1 MNIKQTPR
9 NNILTKLI
17 TNKKPPT
24 QQNRSICFQ
33 TKITITDI
41 DKAKAFNKQFT
52 TSLHIVQNQQPHR
65 SYTQDPSD
73 QENMTYHYTSATS
86 DLKQYKQQL
95 HWT

>member
-1 MNIKQTPR
+1 MNTKQTPR

-24 QQNRSICFQ
+24 QQNRTIRFQ

-41 DKAKAFNKQFT
+41 DKANAFNKQFT
-52 TSLHIVQNQQPHR
+52 TSLHIAHR
-65 SYTQDPSD
+65 PYTQDPSH

-86 DLKQYKQQL
+86 HCKQYKQQL